1 MNDPIQVSTDDLALR
16 KQKHS
21 ERLGW
26 GFLAFIAMVALA
38 FLIPLSVWLTR
49 LALGG

>member
-16 KQKHS
+16 KQKHDH
-21 ERLGW
+21 RLQW

-38 FLIPLSVWLTR
+38 FLVPLSVWLTR